1 MTDMPT
7 MLTRYR
13 LFLCARAL
21 PALLCLAGCTLAL
34 RAPEAPSATPP
45 AASSAAPA
53 SVRPKPDAIYDL
65 ESGNAALPRS
75 VNVSLEKIAAQVK
88 ANRDL
93 VIRLESY
100 TPSGGSREM
109 NVSLATSAV
118 ERIRRRLVEL
128 GVPSYRISLAP
139 LGEEHPEARR
149 LNSKRVELFIVP
161 LPR

>member
-1 MTDMPT
+1 MADMQT
-7 MLTRYR
+7 MCAKR
-13 LFLCARAL
+13 LPPSFSGCLL
-21 PALLCLAGCTLAL
+21 ALLLLAGCAT
-34 RAPEAPSATPP
+34 RPQAPQATPATTAP
-45 AASSAAPA
+45 AATITTPAP
-53 SVRPKPDAIYDL
+53 RPEPDAVFNLD
-65 ESGNAALPRS
+65 SGNRPLPRQ
-75 VNVSLEKIAAQVK
+75 VNSTLEKIAAQIK

-93 VIRLESY
+93 VIRLESF

-109 NVSLATSAV
+109 NVSLSTSAV

-149 LNSKRVELFIVP
+149 LDSKRVELFIVP